1 MGLSFSKH
9 NCSGMRELYR
19 DLQSDK
25 AKVVTE
31 PGRGDKKKRGD
42 EDVAVNSRTLGN
54 ENAVLV
60 MM

>member
-19 DLQSDK
+19 ESQSDK
-25 AKVVTE
+25 AKALTDR
-31 PGRGDKKKRGD
+31 GRGDKKKRGD
-42 EDVAVNSRTLGN
+42 EDVAVSSRTLGN

-60 MM
+60 MK